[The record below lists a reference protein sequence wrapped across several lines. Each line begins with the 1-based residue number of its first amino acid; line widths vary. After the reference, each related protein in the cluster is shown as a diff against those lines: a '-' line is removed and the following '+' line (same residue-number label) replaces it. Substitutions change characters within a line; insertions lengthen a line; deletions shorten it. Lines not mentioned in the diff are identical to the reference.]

1 MIGQITGESQ
11 AVKAKGRFKSSAGG
25 VNAVRRPSVWTRR
38 EPLLSWRGMSIGCA
52 TGGWSAVTSSP
63 ANSALAGVLAGF
75 MFGGIVLLLGQSA
88 TRQRL
93 QAMSLLFSAFV
104 VLGLDSYLFGLVT
117 GDTSA
122 CRREWTEAM
131 MGAGLLGVGAVA
143 IVSALGL
150 LLTSYIAEPATA
162 ASQDHAADLA
172 TSPEAKLLRVLTSVL
187 LYGAVAVV
195 VFILTVVAED
205 YLNAVFNT
213 HPPRWL
219 ADPVYAYAALPLAGL
234 LGLRVLRRWRKPG
247 TSASGTLLAV
257 ATITGGGYAV
267 LGVVLAS
274 LAASFPVHDWFPIP
288 TWVAIATTVIGLLV
302 PVPIFVALVA
312 TVPTSSRA

>member
-1 MIGQITGESQ
+1 
-11 AVKAKGRFKSSAGG
+11 
-25 VNAVRRPSVWTRR
+25 
-38 EPLLSWRGMSIGCA
+38 
-52 TGGWSAVTSSP
+52 
-63 ANSALAGVLAGF
+63 

-162 ASQDHAADLA
+162 ASQDHAATARRPDLA
-172 TSPEAKLLRVLTSVL
+172 TSPEANLLRLLTSVL

-234 LGLRVLRRWRKPG
+234 LGLRVLRQWRKPG
-247 TSASGTLLAV
+247 TSASGKLLAV